1 MRQLGR
7 VHRFVEL
14 FLAMRYLRP
23 KRSFVSAITVL
34 SLLGVVCGV
43 GVLIIVTSVMKGFEK
58 EIREKIIG
66 FNAHLTVTNYGILQD
81 WRQLSDLVS
90 KEPGV
95 RGATPFVVGP
105 VLVEINNKI
114 STPTIR
120 GVDVETGEKV
130 IPMKKTLVAGEWL
143 LGPDTIL
150 VGEEWARRNDAWI
163 GDKVTVY
170 SPRNLNRLRQPQ
182 KPGQPQEYYLP
193 SEYKIA
199 GIFSTGF
206 FEYDFNFI
214 LFSLNEAQRLYDLG
228 DSVQGLFVKA
238 EDPMNAF
245 VVKASLNKKLHRPL
259 QALTW
264 MDLHKNYFGQVIV
277 ERRVMSFLL
286 FFIMLVAAI
295 GLSSTLIT
303 VTVQKTKEIGLMKA
317 LGARDS
323 QIVAIF
329 TLYGLIIGLAGSA
342 LGVAFGL
349 LTVSYRN
356 QFLDWLNGTFH
367 IQVFPVEIYNF
378 TRIPAVVDG
387 SSIAWIAI
395 LGVILSTAAALVPAF
410 AALRVDPAT
419 SLHSE

>member
-1 MRQLGR
+1 M
-7 VHRFVEL
+7 
-14 FLAMRYLRP
+14 
-23 KRSFVSAITVL
+23 L
-34 SLLGVVCGV
+34 SLLGVICGV
-43 GVLIIVTSVMKGFEK
+43 GVLIIVTSVMKGFEN

-66 FNAHLTVTNYGILQD
+66 FNAHLTVTNYGILQN
-81 WRQLSDLVS
+81 WRQTAEIV
-90 KEPGV
+90 EQNPGV
-95 RGATPFVVGP
+95 RGVTPFVVGP
-105 VLVEINNKI
+105 VLLEINGKI

-120 GVDVETGEKV
+120 GVDEVSGEKV
-130 IPMKKTLVAGEWL
+130 IPMKKTLVAGEWR
-143 LGPDTIL
+143 LGPDSIL

-170 SPRNLNRLRQPQ
+170 SPRNINRLRQQP
-182 KPGQPQEYYLP
+182 KPGQPQEFYLP

-214 LFSLNEAQRLYDLG
+214 LFSLTEAQRLYDLG
-228 DSVQGLFVKA
+228 DGVQGLFVKA
-238 EDPMNAF
+238 EDPMRAF
-245 VVKASLNKKLHRPL
+245 EVKDSLNQKMTRPL
-259 QALTW
+259 RALTW

-303 VTVQKTKEIGLMKA
+303 VTVQKAKEIGLMKA
-317 LGARDS
+317 LGAGDR
-323 QIVAIF
+323 QIVAVF
-329 TLYGLIIGLAGSA
+329 TLYGFVIGMAGSI
-342 LGVAFGL
+342 LGVGFGL

-356 QFLDWLNGTFH
+356 EFLDWLNATFH
-367 IQVFPVEIYNF
+367 IQVFPAEIYNF

-395 LGVILSTAAALVPAF
+395 LGVLLSTAAALVPAF